1 MIDTPKIVEA
11 AAQPCAL
18 IHLVIPKP
26 EIQTVMGPGIQELYA
41 VLAAQGVAPAG
52 AWFTHHYRIVPD
64 SWDFE
69 ICLPVARPVS
79 LAGRVEPGV
88 WPAMRVARTIH
99 RGGYE
104 GLGEAWGQLAEWIA
118 GRGLAP
124 ADDLYERYLVGP
136 ESGRPPAEWETELSK
151 PLES

>member
-1 MIDTPKIVEA
+1 MIDKPKVVET
-11 AAQPCAL
+11 AAQSCAL

-26 EIQTVMGPGIQELYA
+26 EIQTVMGPGIQELHA

-52 AWFTHHYRIVPD
+52 SWFTHHYKIVPD

-69 ICLPVARPVS
+69 ICLPVAKAVAP
-79 LAGRVEPGV
+79 AGRVESGV
-88 WPAMRVARTIH
+88 WSAMRVARTIY
-99 RGGYE
+99 RGGFE
-104 GLGEAWGQLAEWIA
+104 GLGEAWGKLAEWIA

-136 ESGRPPAEWETELSK
+136 ESGRPPAEWETELSR
-151 PLES
+151 PLAE